1 MDISTKSS
9 HQYAVN
15 LNVIDIGENAYPA
28 AQRGLQDLE
37 RAVARL
43 VDQKTMQFVETH
55 LLQLH
60 ERVRRLFSHFGAV
73 RALAAGH
80 LWPRRSH
87 DATNVVYASVW
98 ELWKLEERSK
108 RFPHCRSITNPK
120 SAGNIVEALLG
131 IAWICRHEPKGSF
144 MCQSQWI
151 LEDKSEQDSA
161 GYHGSFFQ
169 VYRSFGAIAPNLGAI
184 ASKFGAIAPNLG
196 ATAVLGSLRCFRAPA
211 TVRCFRAPVTE
222 RYFRVPGCHLRCFR
236 APATVRCFRAPATE
250 RCFRAPGCHLR
261 CFMAPATLLQGGAS
275 YSAVLQGVSYSA
287 VLQGARLPDMVL
299 QGARLPGCHENK
311 PRLNEFNNF
320 N

>member
-9 HQYAVN
+9 HEYVVN

-60 ERVRRLFSHFGAV
+60 ETVRRLFSHFGAV

-80 LWPRRSH
+80 LWPQLSY

-196 ATAVLGSLRCFRAPA
+196 ATAPNLCAIAPKFGAIAPNVGAIAPNLGATAPNLCAIARKFGAIAPNLVA
-211 TVRCFRAPVTE
+211 T
-222 RYFRVPGCHLRCFR
+222 
-236 APATVRCFRAPATE
+236 
-250 RCFRAPGCHLR
+250 
-261 CFMAPATLLQGGAS
+261 
-275 YSAVLQGVSYSA
+275 
-287 VLQGARLPDMVL
+287 
-299 QGARLPGCHENK
+299 
-311 PRLNEFNNF
+311 
-320 N
+320 

>member
-9 HQYAVN
+9 HEYVVN

-80 LWPRRSH
+80 LWPQLSY

-98 ELWKLEERSK
+98 ELWKLEERSE
-108 RFPHCRSITNPK
+108 RFPYCRSITNVK

-131 IAWICRHEPKGSF
+131 IAWICRHEPQGSF
-144 MCQSQWI
+144 MCQCQWI
-151 LEDKSEQDSA
+151 LKDKSQQDSA

-196 ATAVLGSLRCFRAPA
+196 ATAPNLCAIAPKFGAIAPNVGAIAPNLGATAPNLCAIAPKFGAIAPNVGAIAPNLGAKAPNLRAISPKIGAKAQRYRAITPNLYDKAPNLGS
-211 TVRCFRAPVTE
+211 
-222 RYFRVPGCHLRCFR
+222 
-236 APATVRCFRAPATE
+236 
-250 RCFRAPGCHLR
+250 
-261 CFMAPATLLQGGAS
+261 
-275 YSAVLQGVSYSA
+275 
-287 VLQGARLPDMVL
+287 
-299 QGARLPGCHENK
+299 K
-311 PRLNEFNNF
+311 
-320 N
+320 

>member
-9 HQYAVN
+9 HEYVVN

-80 LWPRRSH
+80 LWPQLSY

-131 IAWICRHEPKGSF
+131 IAWICRHEPQGSF
-144 MCQSQWI
+144 MCQCQWI
-151 LEDKSEQDSA
+151 LKDKSQQDSA

-196 ATAVLGSLRCFRAPA
+196 ATAPNL
-211 TVRCFRAPVTE
+211 
-222 RYFRVPGCHLRCFR
+222 
-236 APATVRCFRAPATE
+236 
-250 RCFRAPGCHLR
+250 
-261 CFMAPATLLQGGAS
+261 
-275 YSAVLQGVSYSA
+275 
-287 VLQGARLPDMVL
+287 
-299 QGARLPGCHENK
+299 
-311 PRLNEFNNF
+311 
-320 N
+320 